1 MDAPCEVDLCG
12 LSDDFLGIADMLLQA
27 FEDAVFRR
35 IDGFDTAALVGD
47 AQ

>member
-1 MDAPCEVDLCG
+1 MDASFEVDLCC
-12 LSDDFLGIADMLLQA
+12 LSDDFMGIADMLLQA
-27 FEDAVFRR
+27 FEDAVFRH